1 MSTQEL
7 LRGEVAR
14 VGDFVELLARQRAL
28 GEVSPLYPDVR
39 DVADTIM
46 YLRSDAPGYL
56 QPDLAMLESRCS
68 SLLRSIAN

>member
-1 MSTQEL
+1 VSTQEL
-7 LRGEVAR
+7 LRSGVGA
-14 VGDFVELLARQRAL
+14 VGDFLELLARRRAE
-28 GEVSPLYPDVR
+28 GECSSLYSEVR
-39 DVADTIM
+39 DAAGTIM

>member
-1 MSTQEL
+1 M
-7 LRGEVAR
+7 
-14 VGDFVELLARQRAL
+14 
-28 GEVSPLYPDVR
+28 GEVSALYPEVR

>member
-1 MSTQEL
+1 VSNQEL
-7 LRGEVAR
+7 LRTEIGVVA
-14 VGDFVELLARQRAL
+14 DFIELLARRRAT
-28 GEVSPLYPDVR
+28 GEFSTLYSDVR

-68 SLLRSIAN
+68 SLLHSIAN